1 MKGGSLW
8 AVHKGQYAL
17 LEFLLKDGR
26 RVWHEQNVADARS
39 DFRSCVDFIP
49 INLVHTVTLGYEL
62 VAPNKAIR
70 DGDRKT

>member
-1 MKGGSLW
+1 MGCPQRPVRF
-8 AVHKGQYAL
+8 A
-17 LEFLLKDGR
+17 
-26 RVWHEQNVADARS
+26 RVPFEGWPSGLAYFEQNVAYARS

-49 INLVHTVTLGYEL
+49 INLVHTVTLGYGL